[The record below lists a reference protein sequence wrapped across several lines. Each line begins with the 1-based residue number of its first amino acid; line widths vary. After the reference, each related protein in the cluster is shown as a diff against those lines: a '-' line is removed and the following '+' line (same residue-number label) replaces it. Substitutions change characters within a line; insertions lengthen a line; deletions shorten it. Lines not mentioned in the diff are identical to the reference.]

1 MMPQRERSAHP
12 SIIAPLLVVLAALA
26 ACTEKQQQEIVD
38 DTAEIAARNAA
49 AAAGTAAFEREGLEV
64 SDVLG
69 VHLELHRWS
78 REAERHVHRH
88 QRRRQASS
96 RSRAMVSARE
106 EDISV
111 DAIRGSF
118 VGTVD
123 GEEVF
128 AEDCLGDRC

>member
-1 MMPQRERSAHP
+1 MMPLP
-12 SIIAPLLVVLAALA
+12 SIVRLSVAALLVAGTLL

-49 AAAGTAAFEREGLEV
+49 AAAGTAAFEREGFEV
-64 SDVLG
+64 SDVLECTANSTGG
-69 VHLELHRWS
+69 VEKLSVTCTGISDDGQELALEG
-78 REAERHVHRH
+78 EV
-88 QRRRQASS
+88 SS
-96 RSRAMVSARE
+96 QE

-128 AEDCLGDRC
+128 AEDCLGDSC

>member
-1 MMPQRERSAHP
+1 MPIRSIVRTFVA
-12 SIIAPLLVVLAALA
+12 AVLVAGTLA

-64 SDVLG
+64 SDVLECTANSSG
-69 VHLELHRWS
+69 GAEKLSVSCTGTSDDGKRLALEGT
-78 REAERHVHRH
+78 
-88 QRRRQASS
+88 
-96 RSRAMVSARE
+96 VSARE

>member
-1 MMPQRERSAHP
+1 MPIRSIVRTFVA
-12 SIIAPLLVVLAALA
+12 AVLVAGTLA

-64 SDVLG
+64 SDVLECTANSSG
-69 VHLELHRWS
+69 GAEELRVSCTGTSDDGKRLALEGT
-78 REAERHVHRH
+78 
-88 QRRRQASS
+88 
-96 RSRAMVSARE
+96 VSARE

>member
-1 MMPQRERSAHP
+1 MPIRSIVRPFVAAVL
-12 SIIAPLLVVLAALA
+12 IAGTLA

-64 SDVLG
+64 SDVLECTANSSG
-69 VHLELHRWS
+69 GAEKLSVSCTGTSDDGKRLALEGT
-78 REAERHVHRH
+78 
-88 QRRRQASS
+88 
-96 RSRAMVSARE
+96 VSARE
-106 EDISV
+106 EDINV

-118 VGTVD
+118 VGTVN

>member
-1 MMPQRERSAHP
+1 MPIRS
-12 SIIAPLLVVLAALA
+12 IVRTLIAAVFVTGTLA

-64 SDVLG
+64 SDVLECTANSSG
-69 VHLELHRWS
+69 GAESLSVSCTGTSDDGKRLALEGT
-78 REAERHVHRH
+78 
-88 QRRRQASS
+88 
-96 RSRAMVSARE
+96 VSARE
-106 EDISV
+106 EDIKV

-118 VGTVD
+118 VGAVD